1 MPKSDTDLLSPLEV
15 AFMVRKS
22 TRTVAR
28 WADEKKLGPVT
39 KTDGGQRR
47 FRRDAVEA
55 FIATLESEP
64 AA

>member
-1 MPKSDTDLLSPLEV
+1 MSKSDTDLLSPGEV
-15 AFMVRKS
+15 AFMARKS
-22 TRTVAR
+22 GRTIAR

-47 FRRDAVEA
+47 FQREFVEA
-55 FIATLESEP
+55 FIASLNDDS